1 MSDATDK
8 FAGYQTGAVM
18 FAVAAKVEAKRTTPP
33 SPYTEDELMDDMLS
47 AHKFGRSEQE
57 REMLKRVQGIGT
69 SRTRGTIIANHIDR
83 GLLNRVKKGKKHQ
96 LHITEFGSH
105 LLGQLPDS
113 LKSVSMT
120 ALWELALADVAAG
133 RAQSALLKQKI
144 SEMVKRL
151 LAEAFSSSKAAPGT
165 SQNR

>member
-1 MSDATDK
+1 MSDPTDK

-18 FAVAAKVEAKRTTPP
+18 YAVSAKIEAKRTSPP

-47 AHKFGRSEQE
+47 AHKFGRNDRE

-69 SRTRGTIIANHIDR
+69 SRTRDKIISNHLDR
-83 GLLNRVKKGKKHQ
+83 DLLRRVKKGKKHQ
-96 LHITEFGSH
+96 LHITDFGSH
-105 LLGQLPDS
+105 LLRQLPDS

-120 ALWELALADVAAG
+120 ALWELALADVAEG
-133 RAQSALLKQKI
+133 RANSDLLKQKI

-151 LAEAFSSSKAAPGT
+151 LTEAFASRGVLPTGGT
-165 SQNR
+165 QR